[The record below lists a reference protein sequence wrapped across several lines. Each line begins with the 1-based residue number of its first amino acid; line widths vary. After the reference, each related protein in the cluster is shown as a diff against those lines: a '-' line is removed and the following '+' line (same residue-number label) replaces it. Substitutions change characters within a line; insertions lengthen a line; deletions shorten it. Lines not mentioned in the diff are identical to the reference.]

1 MSICFI
7 SSLRQCMCMCMFGGV
22 DWSVISLCSFS
33 SLSDSPMLSKS
44 ELRKIHR
51 NCFHNAVT
59 PHPPSARTHS
69 LFSPQRAAISAL
81 LFLFHREK
89 EATCVHRL
97 EFHPFLT
104 KRFIVLF
111 ALLLFLH
118 PNSSLSSP
126 FLFPHCFVSNIQIQ
140 SYLICIRWSYQS
152 N

>member
-33 SLSDSPMLSKS
+33 SLSDSPMLLKS

-104 KRFIVLF
+104 KAVYCTFRSVAFPPSQFQFVLSTFIPS
-111 ALLLFLH
+111 LLCL
-118 PNSSLSSP
+118 
-126 FLFPHCFVSNIQIQ
+126 
-140 SYLICIRWSYQS
+140 
-152 N
+152 